1 MHCGSV
7 PIIVLIS
14 SILAGFLITGQD
26 SSDTCTK
33 DGHVFA
39 VNETYKPDPC
49 TTCRCES
56 AGQSPNC
63 SRYWCGIISCLG
75 DMTLYYDP
83 NKCCPE
89 CRRSEQN

>member
-1 MHCGSV
+1 MQIYKPGPDLIQISSVRKIFFARFRCEKKGIFFAMHCGSV

-39 VNETYKPDPC
+39 VSLQASDQSAEKVNE
-49 TTCRCES
+49 S
-56 AGQSPNC
+56 
-63 SRYWCGIISCLG
+63 
-75 DMTLYYDP
+75 
-83 NKCCPE
+83 
-89 CRRSEQN
+89 